1 MYKIVLV
8 KYGIFLQETH
18 KAHLFFYKK
27 LIFLMK
33 RILLIVKKKVVYFE
47 PLYFIWEILHPKMKI
62 A

>member
-33 RILLIVKKKVVYFE
+33 RILLIVKKKLFILNLFI
-47 PLYFIWEILHPKMKI
+47 LYGKYYIQKWK
-62 A
+62 